1 LSFEAE
7 RAPQRSVAFAATS
20 LQEKAPIMAEHITHD
35 AIYDT
40 VDRDDFDAMVE
51 VDRYARR
58 TGAFDEI
65 IAATEDHFW
74 DPLDPAYVDF
84 SQPFDTKNE
93 TIMPRDFTIELNC
106 AVADRLDEGQKIA
119 LANEVTRF
127 SLSQILHGE
136 QGALSLSASL
146 CHVLYDPGALEYAA
160 NQAREEA
167 RHVTAFSKYVG
178 ARWGTPL
185 PVGQTL
191 GDLMNELVLAPE
203 VYKKL
208 IGMQMLIE
216 GLAMGAFATLHSK
229 TRDPL
234 LRRTVQLVMTDEAF
248 HHKFGRIW
256 AKRTV
261 PKLSEEEHEKVELW
275 AASCFHKI
283 FMNLVNAEQKQAIYP
298 KYGFDWKFVRA
309 SVMEAFNDDDRRRMM
324 KENTNIF
331 RVLIKTL
338 LHGGIIT
345 ERTRHL
351 YEAWVDLGQ
360 LEQEPDGV
368 VGDAIAEEAMI
379 ELREINGQK
388 RKKIGRAFKEMA
400 RAAQ

>member
-1 LSFEAE
+1 
-7 RAPQRSVAFAATS
+7 
-20 LQEKAPIMAEHITHD
+20 MAEHITHD

-40 VDRDDFDAMVE
+40 VDRDDFDAMIE
-51 VDRYARR
+51 VGRYARR

-65 IAATEDHFW
+65 ISATEDHFW

-84 SQPFDTKNE
+84 SQPFDLANE
-93 TIMPRDFTIELNC
+93 TIMPREFTIELNC
-106 AVADRLDEGQKIA
+106 AVADRLDEGQQVA

-146 CHVLYDPGALEYAA
+146 CHVLYDPGAQEYAA

-167 RHVTAFSKYVG
+167 RHVTAFSKYVD

-185 PVGQTL
+185 PVGATL
-191 GDLMNELVLAPE
+191 GALMNELVLAPE

-208 IGMQMLIE
+208 VGMQLLIE

-229 TRDPL
+229 TRDPM

-248 HHKFGRIW
+248 HHRFGRIW

-261 PKLSEEEHEKVELW
+261 PKLSEEEHEKVEAW
-275 AASCFHKI
+275 AAACFHKI
-283 FMNLVNAEQKQAIYP
+283 FTNLVNAEQKQAIYP
-298 KYGFDWKFVRA
+298 RFGLEWQWVRA
-309 SVMEAFNDDDRRRMM
+309 AVMEAFGDEDRRRMM

-338 LHGGIIT
+338 LHAGIIT

-360 LEQEPDGV
+360 LEQEPEGV
-368 VGDAIAEEAMI
+368 VGDAIADEAI
-379 ELREINGQK
+379 AELREINAGK

-400 RAAQ
+400 S